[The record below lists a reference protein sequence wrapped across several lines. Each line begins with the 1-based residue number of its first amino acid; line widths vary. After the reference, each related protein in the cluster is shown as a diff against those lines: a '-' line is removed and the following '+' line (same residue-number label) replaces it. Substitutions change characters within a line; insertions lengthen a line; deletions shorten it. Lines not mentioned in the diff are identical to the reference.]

1 MKITNI
7 GCGNMGL
14 AYARSFR
21 KYHIAK
27 QDELLLVVRDPA
39 KRVALEALGLGQ
51 VLPLIDVRIA
61 ESEIV
66 VVAVKP
72 QDYGAIV
79 PALAG
84 ALRSDQIVLSIMA
97 GITLQRLQD
106 SLSHRMVVRA
116 MPNSPAQIGMGIT
129 AYTTAHDLTMR
140 QVITVERLLNS
151 TGRSIHLEKEDQ
163 LNAVTALSGSGPAYI
178 FHMAKVLLEAGRSM
192 GLEEHVAA
200 ALVQQTMLG
209 AVHLMDHS
217 DLSLDA
223 LVHAVTSKG
232 GTTEAAFAVFAQGD
246 LEGVLMRGIKAAEQR
261 SKELSSS

>member
-1 MKITNI
+1 
-7 GCGNMGL
+7 
-14 AYARSFR
+14 
-21 KYHIAK
+21 
-27 QDELLLVVRDPA
+27 
-39 KRVALEALGLGQ
+39 
-51 VLPLIDVRIA
+51 
-61 ESEIV
+61 
-66 VVAVKP
+66 
-72 QDYGAIV
+72 
-79 PALAG
+79 
-84 ALRSDQIVLSIMA
+84 
-97 GITLQRLQD
+97 
-106 SLSHRMVVRA
+106 MVVRA
-116 MPNSPAQIGMGIT
+116 MPNAPAQIGMGIT